1 MSSTTSLSSSAF
13 SSVVSVTNSASGTS
27 STSSI
32 QSGTPSGGNSTDT
45 GSGSDSGGSLAN
57 SASLYLYTF
66 LATLVLL
73 LGVSAAIVVRSLVL
87 RRRHRRMVEE
97 AIRNGTYVPPSV
109 IATARGRVDL
119 AMKPKMWEATVRSE
133 WNGKEGG
140 WADILPVSASI
151 SSTLNPQS
159 IADNT
164 GDASSDS
171 DGVNNHNTTSSPAL
185 GTNSMASRLRS
196 APAASARV
204 AVGIWRLISPGSHH
218 PSQSDHNFSAS
229 HNAHPLVETKAHQT
243 LPHAEMSVPTH
254 VEVAVLIA
262 MPGALAVAAHRSKE
276 GADEEDLP
284 HVEVGMAEVIIPPN
298 TTATHIFEE
307 GSSNEEQP

>member
-45 GSGSDSGGSLAN
+45 GSGSNSGGSLAN

-140 WADILPVSASI
+140 WITLEMLLPIPMVSTI
-151 SSTLNPQS
+151 TTQLRVPLLERIPWPVVFVQHPQ
-159 IADNT
+159 
-164 GDASSDS
+164 
-171 DGVNNHNTTSSPAL
+171 L
-185 GTNSMASRLRS
+185 L
-196 APAASARV
+196 
-204 AVGIWRLISPGSHH
+204 
-218 PSQSDHNFSAS
+218 
-229 HNAHPLVETKAHQT
+229 
-243 LPHAEMSVPTH
+243 
-254 VEVAVLIA
+254 
-262 MPGALAVAAHRSKE
+262 LA
-276 GADEEDLP
+276 
-284 HVEVGMAEVIIPPN
+284 
-298 TTATHIFEE
+298 
-307 GSSNEEQP
+307 

>member
-1 MSSTTSLSSSAF
+1 MSSTTSFSSSAF
-13 SSVVSVTNSASGTS
+13 SSMVSVTNSASGTS

-159 IADNT
+159 IADNI
-164 GDASSDS
+164 GDASS
-171 DGVNNHNTTSSPAL
+171 DGVNNHNTTLSPAP
-185 GTNSMASRLRS
+185 GTNSMANRLRS

-204 AVGIWRLISPGSHH
+204 ALEIWRLISPGSHH

-254 VEVAVLIA
+254 VEVAVMIA

-307 GSSNEEQP
+307 GSSSEEQP